1 MPKLSQIF
9 VHPIKSFSGISLD
22 TIALSKGEGLPND
35 RRFAI
40 TNGISNTMEG
50 AWLTCRSFFINAV
63 NEGLLKFA
71 VDMDGDTIRLKSPEG
86 LTLSLRLGDPEGL
99 AIANRRLADF
109 VSSLNPKA
117 DMPMPVI
124 TERSQ
129 TQGALSGYWDFNDS
143 GISFMNAASLK
154 AISNAMGEDLDIRRL
169 RGNLIIE
176 DLPAWEEFS
185 WIGKSIRI
193 GTNGPELDILRPV
206 KRCPASS
213 VNPATGIRDVKVPD
227 ALMDHFGHAFCGIYA
242 KVTKPGHIN
251 TDDTIEVI
259 GDAKTPLVEAA
270 NPADSDYKLWP
281 KLAEVISFEHFP
293 SSFEAPLRSTP
304 QDEGSSAIRD
314 RDSNTPQEQANRA
327 AMDHGNSAIYESGH
341 DSSINDPHPEVR
353 SPELVEGRVS
363 KGEGC
368 IISIKSAGPWPLPQA
383 NNGQRVRF
391 HIAQDL
397 IGVAIVHEQLD
408 HATVL
413 HVEPSA
419 TNDPATA
426 YLLEKVK
433 AGDRLIVSGPFG
445 RG

>member
-9 VHPIKSFSGISLD
+9 VHPIKSFPGISLD
-22 TIALSKGEGLPND
+22 TVALSKGEGLPND

-40 TNGISNTMEG
+40 TNGISNTMDG

-63 NEGLLKFA
+63 NEGLLKFS
-71 VDMDGDTIRLKSPEG
+71 VEMDDDTIRIRSPEG
-86 LTLSLRLGDPEGL
+86 LGLSLRIGDPEGL

-109 VSSLNPKA
+109 VSSLNPSD

-129 TQGALSGYWDFNDS
+129 MQGALSGYWDFNDS

-154 AISNAMGEDLDIRRL
+154 AVSNAMGEDLDIRRL
-169 RGNLIIE
+169 RGNLIIG

-185 WIGKSIRI
+185 CIGKSIRI
-193 GTNGPELDILRPV
+193 GSNGPELDILRPV
-206 KRCPASS
+206 KRCPATS
-213 VNPATGIRDVKVPD
+213 VNPETGIRDIKVPV

-242 KVTKPGHIN
+242 KVTKPGQIN
-251 TDDTIEVI
+251 TDETIEVI

-281 KLAEVISFEHFP
+281 KQAEVVSHIS
-293 SSFEAPLRSTP
+293 
-304 QDEGSSAIRD
+304 
-314 RDSNTPQEQANRA
+314 SNTGAE
-327 AMDHGNSAIYESGH
+327 IT
-341 DSSINDPHPEVR
+341 INA
-353 SPELVEGRVS
+353 
-363 KGEGC
+363 
-368 IISIKSAGPWPLPQA
+368 AGPWPLPDA
-383 NNGQRVRF
+383 IVGQRVRF
-391 HIAQDL
+391 HIGQDL
-397 IGVAIVHEQLD
+397 IGVATVHEQRD
-408 HATVL
+408 HSTVL
-413 HVEPSA
+413 HVEPSE
-419 TNDPATA
+419 TSDPATA